1 MNRAWYAR
9 LGVLV
14 LLGCVGPSADHE
26 QLGDQHY
33 RAAEFERALA
43 EYQAAVSPSARPRLW
58 AKLGAAALQ
67 LGEFTTAAEAYLRLA
82 QLDPTRADEAAV
94 GLARVARGAAREG
107 AGDAGTVARAITA
120 LRTVAP
126 SRPLGRLSLAPARDG
141 ALARQE
147 ALAVL
152 PVALAAADGRTVDSL
167 LVRWGG
173 VLRESLACDAAVG
186 VYRTVVRRA
195 RVPGLSRTARAGLA
209 ECTLMLGLEALVAE
223 HLEEAERWFDE
234 AASTDYAGAVGWRAR
249 IGYGDARGRQGDLL
263 GAAAAYQSVLSGQQ
277 VPDSLLRL
285 AEERLNA
292 IGGSLPPDAEP
303 PLPMGS

>member
-1 MNRAWYAR
+1 M
-9 LGVLV
+9 GVLL
-14 LLGCVGPSADHE
+14 LLGCVGPASDHE

-43 EYQAAVSPSARPRLW
+43 EYQAAVGPSARPRLW
-58 AKLGAAALQ
+58 AKLGAAALE
-67 LGEFTTAAEAYLRLA
+67 LGELSTAAEAYVRLA
-82 QLDPTRADEAAV
+82 QMDATRVDEAAV
-94 GLARVARGAAREG
+94 GLTRVARAAAREG
-107 AGDAGTVARAITA
+107 SGDGSSIARAITA

-152 PVALAAADGRTVDSL
+152 PVALAAAEGRMVDSL

-173 VLRESLACDAAVG
+173 ALRESLACDAAVG

-195 RVPGLSRTARAGLA
+195 RVAGLSRTARAGLA

-223 HLEEAERWFDE
+223 HLDEAERWFDE
-234 AASTDYAGAVGWRAR
+234 AASTDYAGPIGWRAR
-249 IGYGDARGRQGDLL
+249 IGYGDARGRLGDLM

-292 IGGSLPPDAEP
+292 IGGPLPLDGEP